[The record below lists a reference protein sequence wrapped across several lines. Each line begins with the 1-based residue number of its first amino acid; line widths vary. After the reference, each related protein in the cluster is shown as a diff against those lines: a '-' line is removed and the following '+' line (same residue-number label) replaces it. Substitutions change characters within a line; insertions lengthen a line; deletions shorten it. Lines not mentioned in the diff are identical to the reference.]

1 MLKGGPRLIRKHRWF
16 KGFNWESL
24 KTKKMVAPI
33 KPTVKAYDDLGNFDV
48 SDEEDFNEDSK
59 FNTDVDMSWA
69 DEF

>member
-1 MLKGGPRLIRKHRWF
+1 
-16 KGFNWESL
+16 
-24 KTKKMVAPI
+24 MVAPI
-33 KPTVKAYDDLGNFDV
+33 KPKVKAYDDLGNFDV